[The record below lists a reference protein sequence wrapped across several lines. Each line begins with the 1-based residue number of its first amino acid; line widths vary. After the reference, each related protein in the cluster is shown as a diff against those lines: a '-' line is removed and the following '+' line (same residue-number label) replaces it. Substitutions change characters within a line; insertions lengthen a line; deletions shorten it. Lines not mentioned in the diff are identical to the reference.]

1 MKPGAVFFWS
11 HHNRLNMSIQSEVY
25 YRIRTEGS
33 VQFFDTNRCPADIIQ
48 YDFKTDDEQL
58 NQKIY
63 KIANDAIYMFSL
75 SEMDVRL
82 KQTLNVVHE
91 MSADDISVPQAIDL
105 MIDRFITR
113 IIVDTDKVNG
123 VSYMQKLVDSVNNVF
138 DKSIMLGYAVVG
150 LCLKKDG
157 RYENSI
163 LNEEFLNDC
172 FKTISHMNEETTNKM
187 IEIVFDVGD
196 ILEKILWDFE
206 KRMYDAIFTELSERG
221 IV

>member
-91 MSADDISVPQAIDL
+91 MSADEISVPSTIDL

-138 DKSIMLGYAVVG
+138 DKSIMLGYAIVG
-150 LCLKKDG
+150 LYLKKTDC
-157 RYENSI
+157 YKNFI
-163 LNEEFLNDC
+163 LTEEFLSDC
-172 FKTISHMNEETTNKM
+172 FKTISMNIQPTNEM
-187 IEIVFDVGD
+187 IDVVLDVGD
-196 ILEKILWDFE
+196 MLEKILWKYE
-206 KRMYDAIFTELSERG
+206 KRLYDVIFADLSERR
-221 IV
+221 IL